1 MKINYTNIN
10 FKAKK
15 MSVKQADYID
25 NILKKS
31 KDIDIICHETTDRDA
46 ANSALAMYDYLKQ
59 QGINARIILSQNLE
73 SLTLRNKNANIIQ
86 AKNLEENSKPDTV
99 LCVDFSAKERVAP
112 NVLEHIKKANNIV
125 GFDHHIDANII
136 ENPNEI
142 TPDITP
148 FYVDTTAKSATSVIY
163 RFFEALDENIS
174 KETAYDL
181 FFGLISDCNKKG
193 LIHCDGIKGEI
204 NETEELIQDKNA
216 YEIYLKLKEKISDED
231 ISDIARK
238 IDIITNLTDDEKE
251 FYKSLYKK
259 IKFSKNQEIAYV
271 MIPPDD
277 TTWKKLGGD
286 NTTTSSILN
295 QFRRDILRKYKNTK
309 IAVAFYEANGTYRAS
324 FHSKEKNLEDLYI
337 LSKDKIKEK
346 GFTIGGHNNRGGAK
360 ILSTEPDI
368 CEKWAKEIINCAN
381 LI

>member
-31 KDIDIICHETTDRDA
+31 KDVDIICHETTDRDA
-46 ANSALAMYDYLKQ
+46 ANSALAMYDYLEQ
-59 QGINARIILSQNLE
+59 QGITARIILSQNLE

-86 AKNLEENSKPDTV
+86 AKNLEDNSEPDTV

-112 NVLEHIKKANNIV
+112 NVLKHMEKANNIV

-181 FFGLISDCNKKG
+181 FFGLISDCNKKDSY
-193 LIHCDGIKGEI
+193 IA
-204 NETEELIQDKNA
+204 TE
-216 YEIYLKLKEKISDED
+216 LKEK
-231 ISDIARK
+231 
-238 IDIITNLTDDEKE
+238 LTKQ
-251 FYKSLYKK
+251 
-259 IKFSKNQEIAYV
+259 KN
-271 MIPPDD
+271 
-277 TTWKKLGGD
+277 
-286 NTTTSSILN
+286 
-295 QFRRDILRKYKNTK
+295 
-309 IAVAFYEANGTYRAS
+309 
-324 FHSKEKNLEDLYI
+324 
-337 LSKDKIKEK
+337 
-346 GFTIGGHNNRGGAK
+346 
-360 ILSTEPDI
+360 
-368 CEKWAKEIINCAN
+368 
-381 LI
+381 

>member
-1 MKINYTNIN
+1 MKINHTNIN
-10 FKAKK
+10 FQAKK

-99 LCVDFSAKERVAP
+99 LCVDFSDKERVAP
-112 NVLEHIKKANNIV
+112 NVLEHIK
-125 GFDHHIDANII
+125 
-136 ENPNEI
+136 
-142 TPDITP
+142 

-251 FYKSLYKK
+251 FYKSLFKK

-295 QFRRDILRKYKNTK
+295 QFRQDILRKYKDTK

-346 GFTIGGHNNRGGAK
+346 GFSIGGHDNRGGAK